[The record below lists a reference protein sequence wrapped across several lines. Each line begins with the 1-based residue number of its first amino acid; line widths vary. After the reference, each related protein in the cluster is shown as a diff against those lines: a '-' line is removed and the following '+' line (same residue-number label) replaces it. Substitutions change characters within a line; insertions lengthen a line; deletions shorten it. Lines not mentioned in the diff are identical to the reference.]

1 MRGFKRYLMFR
12 VYLAKYRFKILMGII
27 FILAL
32 VMYPVLAVIT
42 GFFALGFFLLIAAI
56 TSAER
61 EKIKKNSQ
69 PEPEQKYDESCY
81 KFNLDKLDT
90 ELHAIHTKEA
100 KREAEINQYK
110 LPKKEVNEIKDAI
123 ALLVVFGMIIV
134 FTVEILI
141 HCL

>member
-61 EKIKKNSQ
+61 EKMKKDEQ
-69 PEPEQKYDESCY
+69 PEQKYDESCY

-110 LPKKEVNEIKDAI
+110 MPKKEVNEIKDAL
-123 ALLVVFGMIIV
+123 ALLAVFGMIILFV
-134 FTVEILI
+134 IELLVM
-141 HCL
+141 

>member
-32 VMYPVLAVIT
+32 LMYPLLAVIT
-42 GFFALGFFLLIAAI
+42 GFFVLGFFLLIAAI

-61 EKIKKNSQ
+61 EKLKKNSQ
-69 PEPEQKYDESCY
+69 PEQEQKYDESCY

-110 LPKKEVNEIKDAI
+110 MPKKEVNEIKDAL
-123 ALLVVFGMIIV
+123 ALLAVFGMIILFV
-134 FTVEILI
+134 IELLVM
-141 HCL
+141 

>member
-1 MRGFKRYLMFR
+1 MRRFKGYLMFR
-12 VYLAKYRFKILMGII
+12 VYVAKFRLKILFGII

-32 VMYPVLAVIT
+32 LMYPLLAVIT
-42 GFFALGFFLLIAAI
+42 GFLALGFFLLIAAV

-61 EKIKKNSQ
+61 EKMKKDSQ

-110 LPKKEVNEIKDAI
+110 MPKKEVNEIRDAI
-123 ALLVVFGMIIV
+123 ALLAVFGMIIFFV
-134 FTVEILI
+134 IELLVM
-141 HCL
+141 

>member
-1 MRGFKRYLMFR
+1 MRRFKRYLMFR
-12 VYLAKYRFKILMGII
+12 VYVAKFRVKILFGII

-32 VMYPVLAVIT
+32 LMYPLLVVIT

-61 EKIKKNSQ
+61 EKMKKNSQ
-69 PEPEQKYDESCY
+69 PEQEQKYDESCY

-110 LPKKEVNEIKDAI
+110 MPKKEVNEIKDAL
-123 ALLVVFGMIIV
+123 ALLAVFGMIILFV
-134 FTVEILI
+134 IELLVM
-141 HCL
+141 

>member
-1 MRGFKRYLMFR
+1 MRGFKRYFMFR
-12 VYLAKYRFKILMGII
+12 VYLVKFRFKILIGII

-32 VMYPVLAVIT
+32 LMYPLLVVIT

-61 EKIKKNSQ
+61 EKMKKDEQ
-69 PEPEQKYDESCY
+69 PEQKYDESCY

-90 ELHAIHTKEA
+90 ELHAIHTEEA

-110 LPKKEVNEIKDAI
+110 MPKKEVNEIRDAL
-123 ALLVVFGMIIV
+123 ALFAVFGMIILFV
-134 FTVEILI
+134 IELLVM
-141 HCL
+141 

>member
-1 MRGFKRYLMFR
+1 MRRFKGYFMFR
-12 VYLAKYRFKILMGII
+12 YYLVKFRFKILMGII

-32 VMYPVLAVIT
+32 LAYPVLAVIT

-56 TSAER
+56 TSEER
-61 EKIKKNSQ
+61 KKMKKNSQ
-69 PEPEQKYDESCY
+69 PEQEQKYDESCY

-110 LPKKEVNEIKDAI
+110 MPKKEVNEIKDAL
-123 ALLVVFGMIIV
+123 ALFAVFGMIILFV
-134 FTVEILI
+134 IELLVM
-141 HCL
+141 

>member
-12 VYLAKYRFKILMGII
+12 VYVAKFRLKILFGIL

-32 VMYPVLAVIT
+32 LMFPMLVVIT
-42 GFFALGFFLLIAAI
+42 GFFALGFFLLITAI
-56 TSAER
+56 TSEER
-61 EKIKKNSQ
+61 KKIKKNSQ

-110 LPKKEVNEIKDAI
+110 MPKKEVNEIRDAL
-123 ALLVVFGMIIV
+123 ALFAVFGMIILFV
-134 FTVEILI
+134 IELLVM
-141 HCL
+141 

>member
-56 TSAER
+56 TSEER
-61 EKIKKNSQ
+61 KKMKKNSQ
-69 PEPEQKYDESCY
+69 PEQEQKYDESCY

-110 LPKKEVNEIKDAI
+110 MPKKEVNEIKDAL
-123 ALLVVFGMIIV
+123 ALFVVFGMIILFV
-134 FTVEILI
+134 IELLVM
-141 HCL
+141 

>member
-1 MRGFKRYLMFR
+1 MRRFKGYLMFR
-12 VYLAKYRFKILMGII
+12 VYVAKFRLKILFGIL

-32 VMYPVLAVIT
+32 LMSPMLVVIT
-42 GFFALGFFLLIAAI
+42 GFFALRFFLLISAI

-61 EKIKKNSQ
+61 EKMKKNSQ

-110 LPKKEVNEIKDAI
+110 MPKKEVNEIRDALALFAVFGI
-123 ALLVVFGMIIV
+123 VIFFVIELLVM
-134 FTVEILI
+134 
-141 HCL
+141 

>member
-1 MRGFKRYLMFR
+1 MRGFKGYFMFR
-12 VYLAKYRFKILMGII
+12 CYLAKYRFKILMGII

-32 VMYPVLAVIT
+32 VMYPLLAVIT

-56 TSAER
+56 TSEER
-61 EKIKKNSQ
+61 KKMKKNSQ
-69 PEPEQKYDESCY
+69 PEQEQKYDESCY

-110 LPKKEVNEIKDAI
+110 MPKKEVNEIKDAL
-123 ALLVVFGMIIV
+123 ALFAVFGMIILFV
-134 FTVEILI
+134 IELLVM
-141 HCL
+141 

>member
-1 MRGFKRYLMFR
+1 MRGFKRYFMFR
-12 VYLAKYRFKILMGII
+12 YYLVKYRFKILMGII

-32 VMYPVLAVIT
+32 LAYPVLAVIT

-61 EKIKKNSQ
+61 EKMKKDEQ
-69 PEPEQKYDESCY
+69 PEQKYDESCY

-110 LPKKEVNEIKDAI
+110 MPKKEVNEIKDAL
-123 ALLVVFGMIIV
+123 ALLAVFGMIILFV
-134 FTVEILI
+134 IELLVM
-141 HCL
+141 

>member
-1 MRGFKRYLMFR
+1 MRGFKGYFMFR

-42 GFFALGFFLLIAAI
+42 GFFVLGFFLLIAAI

-61 EKIKKNSQ
+61 ERMKKDEQ
-69 PEPEQKYDESCY
+69 PEQKYDESCY

-90 ELHAIHTKEA
+90 ELHKIHTKEA
-100 KREAEINQYK
+100 KIEAEINQYK

-134 FTVEILI
+134 FAVEILI
-141 HCL
+141 YCL

>member
-1 MRGFKRYLMFR
+1 MRGFKGYFMFR
-12 VYLAKYRFKILMGII
+12 CYLAKYRFKILMGII

-32 VMYPVLAVIT
+32 VTYPLLAVIT

-61 EKIKKNSQ
+61 EKMKKDEQ
-69 PEPEQKYDESCY
+69 PEQKYDESCY

-110 LPKKEVNEIKDAI
+110 MPRKEVNEIKDAL
-123 ALLVVFGMIIV
+123 ALLVVFGMIILFV
-134 FTVEILI
+134 IELLVM
-141 HCL
+141 

>member
-1 MRGFKRYLMFR
+1 MRGFKRYFMFK
-12 VYLAKYRFKILMGII
+12 VYVAKFRFKILMGII

-32 VMYPVLAVIT
+32 FMFPA
-42 GFFALGFFLLIAAI
+42 LLIPLGLFLMGFTLLITAI
-56 TSAER
+56 VSEER
-61 EKIKKNSQ
+61 KKIKKDVQ
-69 PEPEQKYDESCY
+69 PEQKYDETCY

-90 ELHAIHTKEA
+90 ELHEIHTKEA

-110 LPKKEVNEIKDAI
+110 MPKKEVNEIKDAI

-134 FTVEILI
+134 FVVEILI

>member
-32 VMYPVLAVIT
+32 LMYPLLAVIT

-56 TSAER
+56 TSEER
-61 EKIKKNSQ
+61 KKMKKNSQ
-69 PEPEQKYDESCY
+69 PEQEQKYDESCY

-110 LPKKEVNEIKDAI
+110 MPKKEVNEIRDAL
-123 ALLVVFGMIIV
+123 ALFAVFGMIILFV
-134 FTVEILI
+134 IELLVM
-141 HCL
+141 

>member
-1 MRGFKRYLMFR
+1 MRGFKRYFMFR
-12 VYLAKYRFKILMGII
+12 VYLVKFRFKILMGII

-32 VMYPVLAVIT
+32 LMYPLLVVIT

-61 EKIKKNSQ
+61 EKMKKDEQ
-69 PEPEQKYDESCY
+69 PEQKYDESCY

-90 ELHAIHTKEA
+90 ELHAIHTEEA

-110 LPKKEVNEIKDAI
+110 MPKKEVNEIRDAL
-123 ALLVVFGMIIV
+123 ALFAVFGMIILFV
-134 FTVEILI
+134 IELLVM
-141 HCL
+141 

>member
-1 MRGFKRYLMFR
+1 MRGFKRYFMFR
-12 VYLAKYRFKILMGII
+12 YYLVKFRFKILMGII

-56 TSAER
+56 TSEER
-61 EKIKKNSQ
+61 KKMKKNSQ

-110 LPKKEVNEIKDAI
+110 MPKKEVNEIKDAL
-123 ALLVVFGMIIV
+123 ALLAVFGMIILFV
-134 FTVEILI
+134 IELLVM
-141 HCL
+141 

>member
-1 MRGFKRYLMFR
+1 MRRFKGYLMFR
-12 VYLAKYRFKILMGII
+12 VYVAKFRLKILFGII

-32 VMYPVLAVIT
+32 LMYPVLAVIT

-56 TSAER
+56 TSEER
-61 EKIKKNSQ
+61 KKIKKDEQ
-69 PEPEQKYDESCY
+69 PEPKYDESCY

-110 LPKKEVNEIKDAI
+110 LPKKEVNEIRDAL
-123 ALLVVFGMIIV
+123 ALLAVFGMIIFFV
-134 FTVEILI
+134 IELLVM
-141 HCL
+141 

>member
-32 VMYPVLAVIT
+32 VMYPLLAVIT

-61 EKIKKNSQ
+61 EKMKKDEQ
-69 PEPEQKYDESCY
+69 PEQKYDESCY

-110 LPKKEVNEIKDAI
+110 MPKKEVNEIKDAL
-123 ALLVVFGMIIV
+123 ALLVVFGMIILFV
-134 FTVEILI
+134 IELLVM
-141 HCL
+141 

>member
-1 MRGFKRYLMFR
+1 MRGFKRYFMFR
-12 VYLAKYRFKILMGII
+12 YYLVKFRFKILMGII

-32 VMYPVLAVIT
+32 LVYPLLAVIT
-42 GFFALGFFLLIAAI
+42 GFFALGFTLLITAI
-56 TSAER
+56 VSEER
-61 EKIKKNSQ
+61 KKIKKDVQ
-69 PEPEQKYDESCY
+69 PQPKYDETCY

-90 ELHAIHTKEA
+90 ELHKIHTKEA
-100 KREAEINQYK
+100 KIEAEINQYK

-134 FTVEILI
+134 FAVEILI